1 VFPTCRS
8 AGDEERVRVPDCKV
22 SCWYLLSRIPRRWPH
37 RTRGRG
43 LEPKAEKDS
52 PIADPL
58 AKLIL
63 ISKNCPP
70 LRKSELEYYAML

>member
-1 VFPTCRS
+1 MWLSNCSQSASFARS
-8 AGDEERVRVPDCKV
+8 ARDATPPAWSGAGA
-22 SCWYLLSRIPRRWPH
+22 S
-37 RTRGRG
+37 
-43 LEPKAEKDS
+43 AEKDS
-52 PIADPL
+52 PIANLL